1 MKIRVS
7 LKSSL
12 ILIHSSLWVPQS
24 MFTVLFST
32 IIHPRQKEM
41 EADALSDLES
51 VFSQGVADSSAQQGL

>member
-12 ILIHSSLWVPQS
+12 ILIHCSLWVPQS

-41 EADALSDLES
+41 EADALL
-51 VFSQGVADSSAQQGL
+51 